1 MRSTRIGVGLTAAAL
16 AVALG
21 ASACSSSKSSPSAAK
36 KAAPKSTVN
45 DVNPV
50 PRSQLKQ
57 GGTLTWPIDQFSTQW
72 NYNEADG
79 PETSTAAVVQAVL
92 PSFFHF
98 DAGGTPSADLDYLTG
113 EPTVATVGG
122 KQTVTYELNP
132 KAKWSDGTAISEAD
146 FAAQWKALNGTNSAF
161 NVASTTGY
169 QQISSVA
176 AGKSPQEVVVTFS
189 ANFADWRSLFAPLY
203 PASTNATP
211 DAFNKGWL
219 NKIPVTA
226 GPFKFGAF
234 NATDKTVTVV
244 RDANWWADPAILD
257 SIVFKTVDDS
267 AVADAFASGEVDFFD
282 IGPSATSYKKA
293 VAVKTAKIRVAGGPN
308 FRHVTINGTSPN
320 LTDVR
325 VRQAIAE
332 SIDRTAVAKS
342 DLAGLPWPD
351 QPLNN
356 HFFVNNQN
364 GYQDN
369 SGAVGKYDPTAAK
382 QLLDAAGW
390 AQGSGQYRTKAGKTL
405 ELKLVI
411 PDGVQVS
418 SNEGLLLQHFLAAV
432 GVKLDIDAVN
442 SDDFFDKYVN
452 PGQFDLTVFSW
463 IGNAFPVSSNA
474 SIYQNPQGTNIFQN
488 FARVGSSAVDTML
501 TTAQADLDPAKAIKD
516 TNATD
521 AALWQEAGV
530 IPFYQR
536 PDFVAEK
543 STLANFGAFGFADT
557 VYQNIGY
564 TG

>member
-21 ASACSSSKSSPSAAK
+21 ASACSSSKSSPAP
-36 KAAPKSTVN
+36 KAAPKATVN
-45 DVNPV
+45 DINAV

-57 GGTLTWPIDQFSTQW
+57 GGTLTWPMDQFSTQW

-79 PETSTAAVVQAVL
+79 PETSTAAVVQALL

-98 DAGGTPSADLDYLTG
+98 DAGGTPSANLDYLTG
-113 EPTVATVGG
+113 EPTVTTVGG

-132 KAKWSDGTAISEAD
+132 KAKWSDGTQLSEAD
-146 FAAQWKALNGTNSAF
+146 FAAQWKALNGSNSAF

-169 QQISSVA
+169 SQISNVA

-189 ANFADWRSLFAPLY
+189 SNFADWKSLFGPLY
-203 PASTNATP
+203 PAATNSTP

-226 GPFKFGAF
+226 GPFKFQAF

-244 RDANWWADPAILD
+244 RDPAWWGDPAILD
-257 SIVFKTVDDS
+257 SIVFKTVDI
-267 AVADAFASGEVDFFD
+267 AATADAFASGEVDWFD
-282 IGPSATSYKKA
+282 IGPSATDYKKS
-293 VAVKTAKIRVAGGPN
+293 VGVKGAKIRVAGGPN
-308 FRHVTINGTSPN
+308 FRH
-320 LTDVR
+320 LTMNAKSQMLSDVK
-325 VRQAIAE
+325 VRQAVAE
-332 SIDRTAVAKS
+332 AIDRGAIAKS

-351 QPLNN
+351 KPLGN

-369 SGAVGKYDPTAAK
+369 SAAVGKYDPNAAK
-382 QLLDAAGW
+382 QLLDQAGW
-390 AQGSGQYRTKAGKTL
+390 AQGSGQYRTKDGKTL

-411 PDGVQVS
+411 PDGVPVS
-418 SNEGLLLQHFLAAV
+418 ANEGTLMQHFLAAV
-432 GVKLDIDAVN
+432 GIKLDIDAVN

-452 PGQFDLTVFSW
+452 PGQFDMTVFSW
-463 IGNAFPVSSNA
+463 IGNDFPVSSNA

-488 FARVGSSAVDTML
+488 FARVGSSDLDNLL
-501 TTAQADLDPAKAIKD
+501 TKAQSDLDPKQAIAD
-516 TNATD
+516 ANAAD
-521 AALWQEAGV
+521 AQIWQEAGV

-543 STLANFGAFGFADT
+543 ANLANFGAFGFADT
-557 VYQNIGY
+557 VYQNIGF
-564 TG
+564 TQ